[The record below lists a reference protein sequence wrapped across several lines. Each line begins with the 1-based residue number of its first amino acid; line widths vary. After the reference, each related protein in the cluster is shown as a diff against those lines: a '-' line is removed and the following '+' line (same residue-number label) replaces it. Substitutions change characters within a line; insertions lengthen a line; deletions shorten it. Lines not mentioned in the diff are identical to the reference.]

1 MRVGGGWYTWGM
13 VRLVITGPEGQ
24 AAFVELDASERML
37 GRADDVDVSVPWE
50 TALSRQHAVVSGEQ
64 RAVRVESLEEARND
78 FFRDGEPVRTTLLR
92 PGDSLVIGKTV
103 LSVQVETNT
112 PPAAEIVF
120 EPITPGGPVDRRLT
134 VLAKLPELFEDLP
147 VGRERDQRL
156 ASLLLVGVP
165 AAETTAV
172 IEMDASQTD
181 VDVGAWDR
189 RSETSGPPRPSV
201 RLMRDAV
208 ARKKSLLHVWPRSSE
223 DGNNEYTQA
232 ADADWAVCTP
242 FEYEGTSRALYV
254 SGRSG
259 VSSATLADSLRNDVQ
274 FVDVLAQL
282 LGAVRQ
288 GQRLEGRLSVL
299 RQFFSPPVLATLDA
313 GNETMLEPREC
324 ELTVLFADLR
334 GFSSGVERV
343 AAGELL
349 AELDRVRSALS
360 VMSAAVLDHG
370 GVTGEFLGDAVLG
383 FWGWPIE
390 SDNAANACRAAL
402 AIREA
407 FTTRGESVGLGL
419 ARGRAVAGRIV
430 TGDRTSVNAFGP
442 AVNLASRLQM
452 VTKQLRVPIVVD
464 PVVRAA
470 AEASLSDE
478 EGRFRKLATVVPY
491 GLEKPLTVSEL
502 LPIDGLTAEQIASY
516 EAGIEAFTSGDWPT
530 AYSRLHAMPAD
541 DRAADFPMAMLT
553 QHGRQAPEA
562 WDGIVRLAKE

>member
-1 MRVGGGWYTWGM
+1 MA
-13 VRLVITGPEGQ
+13 RLAITGPDGQ
-24 AAFVELDASERML
+24 TAFVELDARERIV
-37 GRADDVDVSVPWE
+37 GRSQDVDVSVPWE
-50 TALSRQHAVVSGEQ
+50 SALSRQHAVVTCDHQVVKIS
-64 RAVRVESLEEARND
+64 SLDSARND
-78 FFRDGEPVRTTLLR
+78 FFRDGEPVRDALLR
-92 PGDSLVIGKTV
+92 PGDSLVIGKT
-103 LSVQVETNT
+103 LFSVQTDTNT

-120 EPITPGGPVDRRLT
+120 EPITPSGPVDRRLT

-172 IEMDASQTD
+172 VEMDDAGGD
-181 VDVGAWDR
+181 VEVTAWDR
-189 RSETSGPPRPSV
+189 RSETSGPPRPSS
-201 RLMRDAV
+201 RLMRDAL
-208 ARKKSLLHVWPRSSE
+208 AKKKSLLHVWPRSV
-223 DGNNEYTQA
+223 DGGNTQYTQA

-242 FEYEGTSRALYV
+242 FEFEGTSRALYV
-254 SGRSG
+254 AGRSG
-259 VSSATLADSLRNDVQ
+259 VSSETLADSLRTDVQ

-313 GNETMLEPREC
+313 GNESILEPREC

-343 AAGELL
+343 APGELL

-360 VMSAAVLDHG
+360 VMSSAVLEHG

-383 FWGWPIE
+383 FWGWPIG

-407 FTTRGESVGLGL
+407 FKTRGESVGLGI

-464 PVVRAA
+464 PIVRAA
-470 AEASLSDE
+470 AEQKLSED

-491 GLEKPLTVSEL
+491 GLEKPMTVSEL
-502 LPIDGLTAEQIASY
+502 MPIEELTAEQIASY
-516 EAGIEAFTSGDWPT
+516 EAGIDAFTNGDWVT
-530 AYSRLHAMPAD
+530 AYARLHAMPAD
-541 DRAADFPMAMLT
+541 DRAADFPMALLT
-553 QHGRQAPEA
+553 QHGRKAPDD
-562 WDGIVRLAKE
+562 WDGIVRLTKE

>member
-1 MRVGGGWYTWGM
+1 MA
-13 VRLVITGPEGQ
+13 RLVITGPDGTVVS
-24 AAFVELDASERML
+24 FELTDAERTL
-37 GRADDVDVSVPWE
+37 GRGDDVEVSVPWE
-50 TALSRQHAVVSGEQ
+50 SALSRTHATVVGDQQS
-64 RAVRVESLEEARND
+64 VRVTSLETARND
-78 FFRDGEPVRTTLLR
+78 FFLDGEPVRTALLR

-103 LSVQVETNT
+103 LSVHAETQT

-172 IEMDASQTD
+172 IEMDEDGD
-181 VDVGAWDR
+181 VSLSAWDR
-189 RSETSGPPRPSV
+189 RSETSGPPRPSA

-208 ARKKSLLHVWPRSSE
+208 AKTKSMLHVWPRSA
-223 DGNNEYTQA
+223 DGASLEYTQA

-259 VSSATLADSLRNDVQ
+259 VSSETLADSLRTDVQ

-299 RQFFSPPVLATLDA
+299 RQFFSPPVLATLDK
-313 GNETMLEPREC
+313 GNESLLEPREC

-334 GFSSGVERV
+334 GFSGGVERV
-343 AAGELL
+343 KEGELL
-349 AELDRVRSALS
+349 TELDRVRSALS
-360 VMSAAVLDHG
+360 VMTQAVLDHG

-383 FWGWPIE
+383 FWGWPLE
-390 SDNAANACRAAL
+390 SDDAANACRAAL
-402 AIREA
+402 AIRES
-407 FTTRGESVGLGL
+407 FKTRGENVGLGL
-419 ARGRAVAGRIV
+419 VKGRAVAGRIV
-430 TGDRTSVNAFGP
+430 TGDRVSVNAFGP

-452 VTKQLRVPIVVD
+452 MTKQLRVPIVVG
-464 PVVRAA
+464 PTVRTLAA
-470 AEASLSDE
+470 QTLGEGEAS
-478 EGRFRKLATVVPY
+478 FRTLGTVIPY
-491 GLEKPLTVSEL
+491 GLERPLVVSEL
-502 LPIDGLTAEQIASY
+502 MPTGALTSEQIASY
-516 EAGIEAFTSGDWPT
+516 EAGIEAFTAGDWGT
-530 AYSRLHAMPAD
+530 AYTRLHAMPAD
-541 DRAADFPMAMLT
+541 DRAADFPMALLT
-553 QHGRQAPEA
+553 QHDRKSPDD
-562 WDGIVRLAKE
+562 WDGIVRLSKE